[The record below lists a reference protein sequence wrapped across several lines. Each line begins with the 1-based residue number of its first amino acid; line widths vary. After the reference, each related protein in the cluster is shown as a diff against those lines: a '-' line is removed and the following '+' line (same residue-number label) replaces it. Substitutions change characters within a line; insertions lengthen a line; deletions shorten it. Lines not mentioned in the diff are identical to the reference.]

1 MSKRILIVDDSSIM
15 RKMVRKTL
23 ETGGHVIVGE
33 AKDGKEAI
41 ALYPLCTPDLVTM
54 DITMREMD
62 GFAAAKEI
70 LKYDKNARIIF
81 LSNLN
86 EETYSQEAKDLGGMG
101 YVNKHSSKEIL
112 TIIADNE
119 M

>member
-1 MSKRILIVDDSSIM
+1 MSKRIMIVDDSSIM

-23 ETGGHVIVGE
+23 ETQGHVIVGE

-41 ALYPLCTPDLVTM
+41 ALYPLCSPDIVTM

-70 LKYDKNARIIF
+70 LDHDKKARIIF

-86 EETYSQEAKDLGGMG
+86 EETYSREARELGGIG
-101 YVNKHSSKEIL
+101 YVNKHNSKEIL
-112 TIIADNE
+112 TIIADNKI
-119 M
+119 

>member
-41 ALYPLCTPDLVTM
+41 VLYPLCTPDLVTM

-70 LKYDKNARIIF
+70 LIYDNNARIIF

-86 EETYSQEAKDLGGMG
+86 EDTYSQEAKELGGIG
-101 YVNKHSSKEIL
+101 YVNKHNSKEIL